1 MPELNLKYDGEIHIA
16 TVPSRYAKLCK
27 NKALAWSAFLTQLL
41 TTIRTKET
49 LQEYLKMSKQEQ
61 DQIKDRGAYIG
72 GWMKGGRRKAD
83 CLEHRTLIT
92 LDADF
97 ADPDLL
103 DKMDL
108 MYGCAAAVYPT
119 HKNTVEKPRLRLVA
133 PLKRPVSG
141 EESEAIGRMIASDL
155 GIDQFDDTSYQPT
168 RLMYYPTTPIDGAF
182 TPDYRDGPWLDPDEI
197 LARYPDWRDVSYW
210 PTSSRVLE
218 IRQKEAKKQG
228 DPTLKEGL
236 VGAFCRTYDVPA
248 AIATFLPDRYD
259 QVKEDRYTFTGGS
272 TAAGLVLY
280 DGGSFAYSNHATDP
294 ASGRLCNAFD
304 LVRLHLFG
312 DQDED
317 VKPDTPMNRRP
328 SYLQMQE
335 LAARDTEVKRLLTR
349 ERMEK
354 ARVDFDVASPE
365 DDDERWMDELDVDR
379 KGNIQSTINNAY
391 IILRHD
397 PLLKGAVAYNELKVR
412 PVAVRDLPWRK
423 VPDPVNGSTWGDA
436 DDSALRKYLEKTYTL
451 TGKEKIMD
459 GLINAAA
466 ANTIDPVK
474 DYLEGLEWDGEPRL
488 DSLLIDYLGA
498 EDCPYTRA
506 VTRKTFT
513 AAVARVFEPGCKFD
527 SVLTLSGPQ
536 GRGKSTLVAKM
547 SNGWYTDSLAGIG
560 TKEAYE
566 GIQGYWLVELGEL
579 AAMKKTEIETIKNF
593 ISKQVDSYRAAY
605 GRRVEDHPRRCIFI
619 GTTNST
625 CFLRDDTG
633 NRRFWPVR
641 LGDTAPVKTV
651 WADLTQPAID
661 QLWAEAKFYYLDGE
675 TLILPPEL
683 EAAALEQQRDF
694 TEDDPRAGEVARF
707 LDLLLPNDWGQKDK
721 LERRAWLS
729 DELAA
734 GAGVVRRDR
743 VCVAEIWNELFQED
757 TGKLERQRGDQIRA
771 IMRTMPGWRENPKKQ
786 KCGPY
791 GTQRCFERQPENGA
805 AGGCRVAADGN
816 RTVAEVDA

>member
-1 MPELNLKYDGEIHIA
+1 MQIKYDGDLHVA
-16 TVPSRYAKLCK
+16 TVISRNTKTGK
-27 NKALAWSAFLTQLL
+27 NQTLSWSDLL
-41 TTIRTKET
+41 EKISTTTTTSETMAEYRKMTKD
-49 LQEYLKMSKQEQ
+49 EQ
-61 DQIKDRGAYIG
+61 DAIKDVGGFIG
-72 GWMKGGRRKAD
+72 GWLKGGRRKAD
-83 CLEHRTLIT
+83 CLEHRSLLT

-97 ADPDLL
+97 ADAGLL
-103 DKMDL
+103 DTLDL
-108 MYGCAAAVYPT
+108 EQGCAAAVYST
-119 HKNTVEKPRLRLVA
+119 HKHTPEKPRLRLLVPLSRVVTAEEYQAVA
-133 PLKRPVSG
+133 
-141 EESEAIGRMIASDL
+141 RMLASDL
-155 GIDQFDDTSYQPT
+155 GMDQFDDTTYQPT
-168 RLMYYPTTPIDGAF
+168 RIMYWPSTSTGSAYYFDH
-182 TPDYRDGPWLDPDEI
+182 RDGPWLDPDEL
-197 LARYPDWRDVSYW
+197 LARYPDWRDTSYW
-210 PTSSRVLE
+210 PVSSRETQV
-218 IRQKEAKKQG
+218 RQKDAKKQG

-312 DQDED
+312 DQDEE

-328 SYLQMQE
+328 SFLKMQE
-335 LAARDTEVKRLLTR
+335 LAAQDTEVKRLLTR

-354 ARVDFDVASPE
+354 ARADFDAE
-365 DDDERWMDELDVDR
+365 DATTDDDSWMDELDVDR
-379 KGNIQSTINNAY
+379 KGNIRATINNAY

-423 VPDPVNGSTWGDA
+423 VADKVNGSTWEDS
-436 DDSALRKYLEKTYTL
+436 DDSALRKYLEKTYDL
-451 TGKEKIMD
+451 SGKEKIMD
-459 GLINAAA
+459 GMINAAA
-466 ANTIDPVK
+466 ANSIDPVK
-474 DYLEGLEWDGEPRL
+474 GYLEGLEWDGTPRL
-488 DSLLIDYLGA
+488 DTLLVDYLGA

-527 SVLTLSGPQ
+527 YVLTLSGPQ

-625 CFLRDDTG
+625 GFLRDDTG

-641 LGDTAPVKTV
+641 LGDAVPIKTV
-651 WADLTQPAID
+651 WNDLTPPVVD
-661 QLWAEAKFYYLDGE
+661 QLWAEACFYYLDGE
-675 TLILPPEL
+675 SLILPREL
-683 EAAALEQQRDF
+683 AAAALEQQRDF
-694 TEDDPRAGEVARF
+694 TEDDPRAGEVAQF
-707 LDLLLPNDWGQKDK
+707 LERLLPEDWGKKDK
-721 LERRAWLS
+721 LERRVWMA

-734 GAGVVRRDR
+734 GASVLRRDR

-757 TGKLERQRGDQIRA
+757 TGKLERQKGDQIRA

-791 GTQRCFERQPENGA
+791 GAQRCFERVLEGYPA
-805 AGGCRVAADGN
+805 P
-816 RTVAEVDA
+816 VAELPTSATEQG